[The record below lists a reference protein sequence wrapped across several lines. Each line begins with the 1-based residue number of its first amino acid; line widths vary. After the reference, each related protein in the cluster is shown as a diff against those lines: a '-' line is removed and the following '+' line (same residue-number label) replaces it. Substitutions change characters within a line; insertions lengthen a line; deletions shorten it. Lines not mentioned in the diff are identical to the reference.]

1 MAVNGR
7 NGLKID
13 MLVGQKL
20 CVDDESRIVQ
30 DLYIVPRHSYSSTPQ
45 MCIVLKANSLCSLSS
60 LTVGLAVSSIPST
73 LWP

>member
-30 DLYIVPRHSYSSTPQ
+30 DLYIVPRH
-45 MCIVLKANSLCSLSS
+45 L
-60 LTVGLAVSSIPST
+60 
-73 LWP
+73 